1 MQVNANHVNEILE
14 LPKHL
19 QETLIALTRLG
30 TASAQ
35 DVTNITKKCRAIES
49 SHLNTLCLM
58 KFKTFRVEKSRKK
71 RAVYFTVIKS
81 TG

>member
-35 DVTNITKKCRAIES
+35 DVANITKKCRAIES
-49 SHLNTLCLM
+49 SHLCMLCLM
-58 KFKTFRVEKSRKK
+58 KFKTFRIEKSRKK
-71 RAVYFTVIKS
+71 HVVYFTVIKFI
-81 TG
+81 G

>member
-1 MQVNANHVNEILE
+1 MQVNDMNEILE

-19 QETLIALTRLG
+19 QETLMALTRLG

-35 DVTNITKKCRAIES
+35 DVADITKKCRAVES

-71 RAVYFTVIKS
+71 RVVYFTVIRI
-81 TG
+81 

>member
-1 MQVNANHVNEILE
+1 MQVNCMNEILE

-35 DVTNITKKCRAIES
+35 DVADITKKCRAIES
-49 SHLNTLCLM
+49 SYLCVLCLM
-58 KFKTFRVEKSRKK
+58 KFKTFRIEKSHKK
-71 RAVYFTVIKS
+71 RVVYFTIIKF
-81 TG
+81 TI

>member
-1 MQVNANHVNEILE
+1 MQVNANHVNEIIE

-35 DVTNITKKCRAIES
+35 DVADITKKCRAVES

-58 KFKTFRVEKSRKK
+58 KFKTFRIEKSHKK
-71 RAVYFTVIKS
+71 RVVYFTIIKF
-81 TG
+81 TI

>member
-1 MQVNANHVNEILE
+1 MQVNYMNEILE

-35 DVTNITKKCRAIES
+35 DVADITKKCRAIES
-49 SHLNTLCLM
+49 SYLNTLCLM

-71 RAVYFTVIKS
+71 RVVYFTVIRI
-81 TG
+81 

>member
-19 QETLIALTRLG
+19 QQTLMALTQLG

-35 DVTNITKKCRAIES
+35 EVANITKRQRAVES
-49 SHLNTLCLM
+49 SYLNVLCLL
-58 KFKTFRVEKSRKK
+58 KFKIFRVEKTHKK
-71 RAVYFTVIKS
+71 RVVYFTIIKTS
-81 TG
+81 

>member
-19 QETLIALTRLG
+19 QQTLIALTQLG

-35 DVTNITKKCRAIES
+35 EVANITKRQRAVES
-49 SHLNTLCLM
+49 SYLNVLCLL
-58 KFKTFRVEKSRKK
+58 KFKIFRVEKTHKK
-71 RAVYFTVIKS
+71 RVVYFTIIKTS
-81 TG
+81 